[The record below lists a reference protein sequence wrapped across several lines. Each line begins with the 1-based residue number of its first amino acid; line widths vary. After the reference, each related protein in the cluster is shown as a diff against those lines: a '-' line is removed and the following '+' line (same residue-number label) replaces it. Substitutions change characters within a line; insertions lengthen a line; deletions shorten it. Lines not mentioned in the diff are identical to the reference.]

1 MKFIKLQNKVINT
14 DQVKEFHKHESS
26 ISIYYTDGSKAC
38 VSYKD
43 AAEAEA
49 ALEDIL
55 HMIDSR
61 YIPSWVR
68 EATDPTHCFD
78 NKSLPQWLLDME
90 V

>member
-14 DQVKEFHKHESS
+14 DQVKEFHQYESS
-26 ISIYYTDGSKAC
+26 ISIYYTDGSKAY

-68 EATDPTHCFD
+68 EAAVPTYCPD

>member
-14 DQVKEFHKHESS
+14 DQVKEFHQHESS
-26 ISIYYTDGSKAC
+26 ISIYYTDGSKAY

-43 AAEAEA
+43 TAEAEA

-68 EATDPTHCFD
+68 ETAVPTRCSD